1 MSAIVVR
8 YRRSLYALL
17 ISASV
22 EFESVEGSKE
32 EEPEEEVTIGDG
44 VPIDTTAVGG
54 TVAELK
60 SGSRTNIRETPPNG
74 FAQDFVIYF

>member
-1 MSAIVVR
+1 MR
-8 YRRSLYALL
+8 YRRSLYALF
-17 ISASV
+17 ISASIGV
-22 EFESVEGSKE
+22 LSVEGIKE
-32 EEPEEEVTIGDG
+32 VEGVDVPEEEVAIGDG

-60 SGSRTNIRETPPNG
+60 SGSRTNIREAPPNG